1 MALSAYEEFAKEP
14 LVFPIGGKNYT
25 LKPVDI
31 PTGHKLLG
39 LINGKDKDFAKA
51 PSEELW
57 KLLLGDLWEEFEK
70 DGVPQEAAVRA
81 GLTALADWQYDR
93 ETAEAAWEAGADPKA
108 LQAYMQAKAATAN
121 RATRRSTSTGAA
133 KKTR

>member
-14 LVFPIGGKNYT
+14 LVFPIGGKKYVC
-25 LKPVDI
+25 KPVGI
-31 PTGHKLLG
+31 PAGRRLAA
-39 LINGKDKDFAKA
+39 LINGKDKELAKA

-57 KLLLGDLWEEFEK
+57 RLVLGDLWDEFEA

-108 LQAYMQAKAATAN
+108 LQAYMETVAARGN
-121 RATRRSTSTGAA
+121 RAQRRS
-133 KKTR
+133 R